1 MTAPPVSIIGFAST
15 DFVPGFVGETVLGA
29 GPATSGNAV
38 FKLHLVGN
46 KLATGSKIANQDTD
60 QVFDENMARAF
71 YGPGSELHRMVRAA
85 LRIPGIQIWCSPVT
99 ESAGAAGL
107 LTITFTTTATG
118 NGSFIV
124 YIDGERVEVPVSLGD
139 TPTVAGAT
147 MASLIAQKDFLP
159 VTSVN
164 TTGAVAV
171 TRKQKGPRGN
181 FGTVYLD
188 SSQAPTG
195 MTAALSGAGTA
206 LTSGSVVGKRFG
218 GGTTADDVTVVST
231 NVFPAWFQRVA
242 LAHNDSANLGVWLA
256 SENAKAGP
264 LEGRPEYTV
273 VSSSDTLSNA
283 QGLSQTT
290 LNNGRFQ
297 LCWMLES
304 ESAPSEISA
313 FVAALR
319 TATEPADPGA
329 AYDDAVLTGIVP
341 HRFSSQSPQRST
353 KVSALQTGLT
363 PIYTSNGQALITRS
377 ITTRCLNGTAPDYR
391 VIDTGWASVT
401 DFIRIDFGTVLWPEF
416 KASNPVVA
424 DDPAPEQ
431 GERPSGVGT
440 PKNWNGRMYQR
451 LKRFER
457 GDVVSSGIPQIID
470 VDLNLPSSGWDSTA
484 KRIMSLCP
492 VVPAPRNHQ
501 IGVSLRQ
508 M

>member
-46 KLATGSKIANQDTD
+46 KLATGSKTANQDTD
-60 QVFDENMARAF
+60 QVFDETMARAY

-85 LRIPGIQIWCSPVT
+85 LRIPGIQIWCTPVT
-99 ESAGAAGL
+99 ESAGAAGTQ
-107 LTITFTTTATG
+107 TITFTGTATSA
-118 NGSFIV
+118 GSFI
-124 YIDGERVEVPVSLGD
+124 YWIDGERVEVSVALGD
-139 TPTVAGAT
+139 VPTTAGAT
-147 MASLIAQKDFLP
+147 LVSQVTQKDYLP
-159 VTSVN
+159 CTSANASGTVTN
-164 TTGAVAV
+164 
-171 TRKQKGPRGN
+171 TRKQKGTRGN
-181 FGTVYLD
+181 FGVVVQDTT
-188 SSQAPTG
+188 QAPSG
-195 MTAALSGAGTA
+195 MTSALGGAGT
-206 LTSGSVVGKRFG
+206 TVTGGGKRFG
-218 GGTTADDVTVVST
+218 GGTTADDVTQVST

-242 LAHNDSANLGVWLA
+242 LAANDSANLGVWLA

-283 QGLSQTT
+283 QSLSQTT

-297 LCWMLES
+297 LVWMLES
-304 ESAPSEISA
+304 ESHPAEISA

-319 TATEPADPGA
+319 TATEAADPGA
-329 AYDDAVLTGIVP
+329 AYDDAVLLGIVP
-341 HRFSSQSPQRST
+341 SRFPAQSPQRST
-353 KVSALQTGLT
+353 KLAALQTGLT
-363 PIYTSNGQALITRS
+363 PVYTSNGQALITRS

-391 VIDTGWASVT
+391 VLDTGWASVT
-401 DFIRIDFGTVLWPEF
+401 DFIRVDFGSSLWPAW
-416 KASNPVVA
+416 KTANPVLR

-431 GERPSGVGT
+431 GEPPSGVGT
-440 PKNWNGRMYQR
+440 PKSWNGTMIKR
-451 LKRFER
+451 LKEFER
-457 GDVVSSGIPQIID
+457 GTAVSSGIPQVID
-470 VDLNLPSSGWDSTA
+470 VDLNLPSTGWDSVA
-484 KRIMSLCP
+484 KRPMSLCP

>member
-46 KLATGSKIANQDTD
+46 KLATGSKTANQDTD

-85 LRIPGIQIWCSPVT
+85 LRIPGIQIWCTPVT
-99 ESAGAAGL
+99 ESAGASGT

-118 NGSFIV
+118 DGSFI
-124 YIDGERVEVPVSLGD
+124 YWIDGERIEVSVHLGD
-139 TPTVAGAT
+139 NVTVAGDALVT
-147 MASLIAQKDFLP
+147 QITQKDHLP
-159 VTSVN
+159 VTAVN
-164 TTGAVAV
+164 TAGAVV
-171 TRKQKGPRGN
+171 LTRKQKGPRGN
-181 FGTVYLD
+181 FGVVYQD
-188 SSQAPTG
+188 ITTGPAPSG
-195 MTAALSGAGTA
+195 MTSALSG
-206 LTSGSVVGKRFG
+206 SGSAVTGGGKRFG
-218 GGTTADDVTVVST
+218 GGTTADDVTQVAT
-231 NVFPAWFQRVA
+231 NTFPAWFQRVA
-242 LAHNDSANLGVWLA
+242 LAANDSVNLAAWLT
-256 SENAKAGP
+256 SQNSKAGP

-273 VSSSDTLSNA
+273 VSSSDTLSNT
-283 QGLSQTT
+283 QSLTQTT

-297 LCWMLES
+297 MVWMLES
-304 ESAPSEISA
+304 ESHPAEISA

-319 TATEPADPGA
+319 TATEPADPGS
-329 AYDDAVLTGIVP
+329 AYDDAVLTGIRP
-341 HRFSSQSPQRST
+341 SRFPAQSPQRST
-353 KVSALQTGLT
+353 KLAALQTGVT
-363 PIYTSNGQALITRS
+363 PVYTSNGQALVTRS

-391 VIDTGWASVT
+391 VLDTGWASVT
-401 DFIRIDFGTVLWPEF
+401 DYIRIDFGTVLWPEF
-416 KASNPVVA
+416 KASNPVLA

-457 GDVVSSGIPQIID
+457 GDVVASGIPQIID
-470 VDLNLPSSGWDSTA
+470 VDLNLPSSGWESTA

-492 VVPAPRNHQ
+492 LVPAPRTHQ

-508 M
+508 L